1 MQKRIWKK
9 EEKIAIIE
17 EAEKAPTVTEVL
29 RKYNVAQSIYYKWK
43 RQFEAYGE
51 AAFDNKYYRTDPEVR
66 RLESENQRLKKLLVE
81 KELEIELLEEC
92 VKKRK
97 QVAKK

>member
-9 EEKIAIIE
+9 EEKIAIIKE
-17 EAEKAPTVTEVL
+17 VEKAPTIAEVL

-66 RLESENQRLKKLLVE
+66 RLESENQRLKKLLG
-81 KELEIELLEEC
+81 EII
-92 VKKRK
+92 
-97 QVAKK
+97 A

>member
-9 EEKIAIIE
+9 EVHIAIIR
-17 EAEKAPTVTEVL
+17 EAENAPTIAEVL
-29 RKYNVAQSIYYKWK
+29 RKYNIAQSIYYKWR

-51 AAFDNKYYRTDPEVR
+51 SAFDNKYYRTDPEVR

-92 VKKRK
+92 VKKMTIIL
-97 QVAKK
+97 

>member
-17 EAEKAPTVTEVL
+17 EAEKAPTVAEVL

-51 AAFDNKYYRTDPEVR
+51 SAFDNKYYEVSHKSMEIFVGKENVIFCNPHSFSADLYKEVR
-66 RLESENQRLKKLLVE
+66 
-81 KELEIELLEEC
+81 IIH
-92 VKKRK
+92 
-97 QVAKK
+97 

>member
-9 EEKIAIIE
+9 EEKIAIIK
-17 EAEKAPTVTEVL
+17 EAEGAPTVTEVL

-51 AAFDNKYYRTDPEVR
+51 SAFDNKYYRTDPEVK
-66 RLESENQRLKKLLVE
+66 RLEIKNQRLKKLL
-81 KELEIELLEEC
+81 KEIG
-92 VKKRK
+92 
-97 QVAKK
+97 A

>member
-17 EAEKAPTVTEVL
+17 EAEKAPTVIEVL

-51 AAFDNKYYRTDPEVR
+51 AAFDNKYYRTDPEVNPMKIISDYKRVR
-66 RLESENQRLKKLLVE
+66 RLESENQRLKKLLG
-81 KELEIELLEEC
+81 EI
-92 VKKRK
+92 
-97 QVAKK
+97 VARN

>member
-9 EEKIAIIE
+9 KGHIAIIK

-51 AAFDNKYYRTDPEVR
+51 AAFDNKY
-66 RLESENQRLKKLLVE
+66 
-81 KELEIELLEEC
+81 
-92 VKKRK
+92 
-97 QVAKK
+97 